1 MDSYRT
7 VYTSG
12 SGEITEK
19 KSRFIAEVFPILTQ
33 EEAFARLEE
42 TRKKYWDARHYC
54 WAYVIGRNPGTE
66 RISDDGEPSGTAG
79 KPILEVI
86 RSRELTDV
94 FVVVT
99 RYFGGT
105 LLGTGG
111 LVRAY
116 TAAAAEGLAHTEI
129 ITKIHGFKQKIITDY
144 TGLGK
149 IQYLLAQ
156 RKLPVLDTVYTDR
169 VEIFTIVPA
178 GEEEPLRKELME
190 GTNGQAVTEEIQECW
205 LAQSGDRIHIFEH

>member
-1 MDSYRT
+1 M
-7 VYTSG
+7 
-12 SGEITEK
+12 
-19 KSRFIAEVFPILTQ
+19 
-33 EEAFARLEE
+33 
-42 TRKKYWDARHYC
+42 
-54 WAYVIGRNPGTE
+54 
-66 RISDDGEPSGTAG
+66 
-79 KPILEVI
+79 
-86 RSRELTDV
+86 
-94 FVVVT
+94 
-99 RYFGGT
+99 
-105 LLGTGG
+105 
-111 LVRAY
+111 RAY

-205 LAQSGDRIHIFEH
+205 FAQSGDRIHIFEH